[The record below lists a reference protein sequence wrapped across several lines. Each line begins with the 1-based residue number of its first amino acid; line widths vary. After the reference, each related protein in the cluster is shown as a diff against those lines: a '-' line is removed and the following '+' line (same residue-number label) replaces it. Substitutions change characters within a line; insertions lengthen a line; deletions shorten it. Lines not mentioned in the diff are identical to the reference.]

1 MNEMTTKTSR
11 PFMGKRGQYDYSS
24 VQVNLPKLLAKQII
38 EWGNEYI
45 ADEDLYAP
53 GKDSTHGREDEMHVT
68 ILYGIHTELPDR
80 VKELVSNQ
88 PPFQVKLDK
97 ISLFTSNEA
106 FDVVKVGAS
115 SLSLVYLNHLLKNSI
130 ANTQNYPS
138 YKPHVT
144 IAYVKKGVC
153 KEIPDKDAF
162 DMITWTVETIVFSSK
177 NGEKTPIRLNTSK
190 QLRVC

>member
-1 MNEMTTKTSR
+1 MSQMTKTSR
-11 PFMGKRGQYDYSS
+11 PFMDKRGQYDYSS

-38 EWGNEYI
+38 EWGNKHI

-53 GKDSTHGREDEMHVT
+53 GKNSTHGREDEMHIT
-68 ILYGIHTELPDR
+68 ILYGIHTESPNKVEDL
-80 VKELVSNQ
+80 LANQ
-88 PPFQVKLDK
+88 PPFQVTLNE

-115 SLSLVYLNHLLKNSI
+115 SLSLVYLNQLLKNSI
-130 ANTQNYPS
+130 TNTQNYPS

-144 IAYVKKGVC
+144 IAYVKKGAYE
-153 KEIPDKDAF
+153 EISDEDAF
-162 DMITWTVETIVFSSK
+162 EMLTWTVETVIFSSK